1 MGPKIASSLLVAGLA
16 VALYANSIPGDFVF
30 DDHEAIENNL
40 DVRSGVQHI
49 LCMHRVSRNVVSALR
64 KWSLR
69 SSLLSEQLCMFFS
82 CAITI
87 IIICSQ
93 IMIHWFCFFLSSHG

>member
-49 LCMHRVSRNVVSALR
+49 LCMHRVSRNVVSVLR

-69 SSLLSEQLCMFFS
+69 FSLLSEQLAMHDFWLCNHNY
-82 CAITI
+82 
-87 IIICSQ
+87 ICSQ